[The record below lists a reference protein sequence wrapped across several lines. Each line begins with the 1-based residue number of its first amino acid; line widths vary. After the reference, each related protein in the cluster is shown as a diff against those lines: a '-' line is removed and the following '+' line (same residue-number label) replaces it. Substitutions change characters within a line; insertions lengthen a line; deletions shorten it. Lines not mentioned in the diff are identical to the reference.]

1 MYSGSRT
8 LQRRAPLYGS
18 LRSVLMPY
26 RPRATLLVRP
36 NVTPLLPA
44 GWLAG
49 WLAGYCSRSQ
59 RCVACAATAGNQ
71 LSRIY
76 DNDSYWWRHERL
88 HRLILTNYRHNMRL
102 IRPDRDRMQELFHNR
117 VFAFCEEL
125 RQQADAVSKD
135 DQAQWRLTSR
145 AERLEFAERC
155 MSDAEAAEQRWER
168 QILRTATR
176 APRIWFQ
183 SLVSLGYMLE
193 WRYGWN
199 RAAKLPLPIEPPVLT
214 LPKILA
220 YVPLVVPVVVGV
232 LDAML
237 GQRWL

>member
-1 MYSGSRT
+1 
-8 LQRRAPLYGS
+8 
-18 LRSVLMPY
+18 
-26 RPRATLLVRP
+26 
-36 NVTPLLPA
+36 
-44 GWLAG
+44 
-49 WLAGYCSRSQ
+49 
-59 RCVACAATAGNQ
+59 
-71 LSRIY
+71 
-76 DNDSYWWRHERL
+76 
-88 HRLILTNYRHNMRL
+88 MRL